1 MAISRIE
8 LQNDNNFRMAGR
20 RARFAAI
27 SALHPMAHEKNGREQ
42 RSAIAPKLIFGLLN
56 CKPSNI
62 VVKYSTEGGNSLLGT
77 KEGGGGSGGN
87 C

>member
-8 LQNDNNFRMAGR
+8 LQNEKNFRMAGR
-20 RARFAAI
+20 RVRSAAI
-27 SALHPMAHEKNGREQ
+27 SALHPMAHERNGREQ

-62 VVKYSTEGGNSLLGT
+62 VVKYSTEGGRFST
-77 KEGGGGSGGN
+77 RYRGGGGGGN